1 MELVIE
7 GLVKR
12 FGEEILAV
20 DDVSLEVGQGEF
32 LVLLGPS
39 GCGKTT
45 TLRCVAGFEEPDQG
59 RILIG
64 GVPVTDTSRGI
75 HVPPER
81 RNLGMVFQSYAI
93 WPHMTVF
100 ENVGYG
106 LVVKGRPRADVRR
119 KAEEMLALVGL
130 SGMEDR
136 PATALSGGQMQ
147 RVALARSLATEPRIL
162 LLDEPLSNLDAKL
175 RASLRFELKE
185 IQRKTGVTA
194 LYVTHD
200 QAEAVVLGDRIAV
213 MNQGHVVQLADPFSL
228 YNQPA
233 STFVAEFTGATN
245 ILWGRLDRL
254 EDRVGVVR
262 LEGGFEVR
270 CPADGAPSA
279 GSTVALSLRPENL
292 SVEPGTDSL
301 GGRPNT
307 WPGTV
312 DKAEFLGTHSIYR
325 VQVGGETLTA
335 IALGSAP
342 NLPERTCVMLHIP
355 PGRVSLLGEEGQGRR
370 VLPS

>member
-12 FGEEILAV
+12 FGEKVLAV
-20 DDVSLEVGQGEF
+20 DNVSLEVGRGEF

-45 TLRCVAGFEEPDQG
+45 TLRCVAGFEEPEQG

-64 GVPVTDTSRGI
+64 GVAVTDTSRGVL
-75 HVPPER
+75 VPPER

-100 ENVGYG
+100 ENVAYG
-106 LVVKGRPRADVRR
+106 LVVKRRSRAEVGRKV
-119 KAEEMLALVGL
+119 EEMLALVGL
-130 SGMEDR
+130 SGMESR

-200 QAEAVVLGDRIAV
+200 QAEAVVLGERIAV
-213 MNQGHVVQLADPFSL
+213 MNQGRVVQLADPLSL
-228 YNQPA
+228 YNRPA

-245 ILWGRLDRL
+245 ILRGRLDRL
-254 EDRVGVVR
+254 EEGIAVVR
-262 LEGGFEVR
+262 MEGGLEVR

-279 GSTVALSLRPENL
+279 GSAVALSLRPENL
-292 SVEPGTDSL
+292 SVEPGGDSF
-301 GGRPNT
+301 GGRSNT

-312 DKAEFLGTHSIYR
+312 VKAEFLGTHTIYR
-325 VQVGGETLTA
+325 VQVGGHTLTA
-335 IALGSAP
+335 VELGSSP
-342 NLPERTCVMLHIP
+342 NLPEGASVSLHILP
-355 PGRVSLLGEEGQGRR
+355 ERVSLLGE
-370 VLPS
+370 

>member
-1 MELVIE
+1 MELIVE

-12 FGEEILAV
+12 FGEKVLAV
-20 DDVSLEVGQGEF
+20 DQLSLEVSRGEF

-45 TLRCVAGFEEPDQG
+45 TLRCVAGFEEPEQG

-64 GVPVTDTSRGI
+64 GVPVTDTSRGLL
-75 HVPPER
+75 VPPER
-81 RNLGMVFQSYAI
+81 RHLGMVFQSYAI

-100 ENVGYG
+100 DNVGYG
-106 LVVKGRPRADVRR
+106 LTVKRRPRAEVKR
-119 KAEEMLALVGL
+119 KVEEMLALVGL
-130 SGMEDR
+130 AGMEGR

-213 MNQGHVVQLADPFSL
+213 MNQGRVVQLADPLSL
-228 YNQPA
+228 YNRPA
-233 STFVAEFTGATN
+233 GAFVAEFTGATN
-245 ILWGRLDRL
+245 ILRGRLDRL
-254 EDRVGVVR
+254 EGGVAVVQMA
-262 LEGGFEVR
+262 GGFEVC
-270 CPADGAPSA
+270 CPVDGAPSA
-279 GSTVALSLRPENL
+279 GSAVAVSLRPENL
-292 SVEPGTDSL
+292 SVEPAEGA
-301 GGRPNT
+301 GRPRPNT

-312 DKAEFLGTHSIYR
+312 VKAEFLGTQSLYR
-325 VQVGGETLTA
+325 VQVSGQTLTA
-335 IALGSAP
+335 IELGSAP
-342 NLPERTCVMLHIP
+342 NLPEGAPVRLHIP
-355 PGRVSLLGEEGQGRR
+355 QDRVSLLTS
-370 VLPS
+370 P

>member
-7 GLVKR
+7 RLVKR
-12 FGEEILAV
+12 FGEAVLAV
-20 DDVSLEVGQGEF
+20 DNVSLEVGQGEF

-45 TLRCVAGFEEPDQG
+45 TLRCVAGFEEPEQG

-64 GVPVTDTSRGI
+64 GVTVTDASRALL
-75 HVPPER
+75 VPPER

-100 ENVGYG
+100 ENVAYG
-106 LVVKGRPRADVRR
+106 LVVKRRPRAETKQKV
-119 KAEEMLALVGL
+119 EEMLALVGL
-130 SGMEDR
+130 SGMEGR

-194 LYVTHD
+194 VYVTHD

-213 MNQGHVVQLADPFSL
+213 MNQGRVVQLADPLSL
-228 YNQPA
+228 YNRPA
-233 STFVAEFTGATN
+233 SPFVAEFTGATN
-245 ILWGRLDRL
+245 ILQGRLDRL
-254 EDRVGVVR
+254 EDRAGVVR
-262 LEGGFEVR
+262 LEGDFEVR
-270 CPADGAPSA
+270 CRADGAPPVGSA
-279 GSTVALSLRPENL
+279 VTLALRPENL
-292 SVEPGTDSL
+292 LVEPAGNPS

-307 WPGTV
+307 WSGRV
-312 DKAEFLGTHSIYR
+312 VKAEFLGTHSIYR
-325 VQVGGETLTA
+325 VQVGGQTLTA
-335 IALGSAP
+335 IELGSTP
-342 NLPERTCVMLHIP
+342 NFPDNASVSLHIP
-355 PGRVSLLGEEGQGRR
+355 PERVSLMA
-370 VLPS
+370 STST

>member
-1 MELVIE
+1 MELVVE

-12 FGEEILAV
+12 FGEKVLAV
-20 DDVSLEVGQGEF
+20 DHVSLEVGRGEF

-45 TLRCVAGFEEPDQG
+45 TLRCVAGFEEPEQG

-64 GVPVTDTSRGI
+64 GVPVTDTWRGLL
-75 HVPPER
+75 VPPER

-100 ENVGYG
+100 ENVAYG
-106 LVVKGRPRADVRR
+106 LVVKRRPRAEVKR
-119 KAEEMLALVGL
+119 KVEETLALVGL
-130 SGMEDR
+130 TGMEGR

-200 QAEAVVLGDRIAV
+200 QAEAVVLGERIAV
-213 MNQGHVVQLADPFSL
+213 MSQGRVVQVADPFSL

-233 STFVAEFTGATN
+233 SAFVAEFTGATN
-245 ILWGRLDRL
+245 ILRGRLDRL
-254 EDRVGVVR
+254 EDGVAVVWT
-262 LEGGFEVR
+262 EGGLEVR
-270 CPADGAPSA
+270 CPTDGAPSA
-279 GSTVALSLRPENL
+279 GSAVALSLRPENL
-292 SVEPGTDSL
+292 SVEPGGNSA
-301 GGRPNT
+301 GRRSNT

-312 DKAEFLGTHSIYR
+312 VKAEFLGAQSLYR
-325 VQVGGETLTA
+325 IQVGGQTLTA

-342 NLPERTCVMLHIP
+342 NLPEGVSVSLHIP
-355 PGRVSLLGEEGQGRR
+355 PERVSLLRE
-370 VLPS
+370 

>member
-7 GLVKR
+7 RLVKR
-12 FGEEILAV
+12 FGETVLAV
-20 DDVSLEVGQGEF
+20 DDLSLEVDQGEF

-45 TLRCVAGFEEPDQG
+45 TLRCVAGFEEPERG

-64 GVPVTDTSRGI
+64 GVPVTDTARGLL
-75 HVPPER
+75 VPPER
-81 RNLGMVFQSYAI
+81 RHLGMVFQSYAI
-93 WPHMTVF
+93 WPHMTVLQ
-100 ENVGYG
+100 NVAYG
-106 LVVKGRPRADVRR
+106 LVVKRRSRAEIGRKV
-119 KAEEMLALVGL
+119 EEMLALVGL
-130 SGMEDR
+130 SGMEGR

-175 RASLRFELKE
+175 RAGLRFELKE

-213 MNQGHVVQLADPFSL
+213 MNRGRLVQLADPFSL

-245 ILWGRLDRL
+245 ILRGRLDRL
-254 EDRVGVVR
+254 EDRVAVVR
-262 LEGGFEVR
+262 LDGGLEVR
-270 CPADGAPSA
+270 CLADGAPVA
-279 GSTVALSLRPENL
+279 GSAVALSLRPENL
-292 SVEPGTDSL
+292 SVQPGGDTL
-301 GGRPNT
+301 GGRANT

-312 DKAEFLGTHSIYR
+312 VKAEFLGTHSLYR

-335 IALGSAP
+335 IELGSAP
-342 NLPERTCVMLHIP
+342 NLPEGASVRLHIP
-355 PGRVSLLGEEGQGRR
+355 PERVSLLGE
-370 VLPS
+370 